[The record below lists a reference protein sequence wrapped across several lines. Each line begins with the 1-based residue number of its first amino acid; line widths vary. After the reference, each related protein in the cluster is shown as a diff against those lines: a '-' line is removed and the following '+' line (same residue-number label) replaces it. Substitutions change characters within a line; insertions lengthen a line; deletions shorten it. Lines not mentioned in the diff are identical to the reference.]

1 VSLELGAVP
10 AHPVEGVAD
19 GLRRPGVAQ
28 RIIAGSPAA
37 ALASMPRQHRS
48 CHHKIDSTRQ
58 PQLRD
63 AASVALVGDF

>member
-1 VSLELGAVP
+1 
-10 AHPVEGVAD
+10 
-19 GLRRPGVAQ
+19 
-28 RIIAGSPAA
+28 
-37 ALASMPRQHRS
+37 MPRQHRS